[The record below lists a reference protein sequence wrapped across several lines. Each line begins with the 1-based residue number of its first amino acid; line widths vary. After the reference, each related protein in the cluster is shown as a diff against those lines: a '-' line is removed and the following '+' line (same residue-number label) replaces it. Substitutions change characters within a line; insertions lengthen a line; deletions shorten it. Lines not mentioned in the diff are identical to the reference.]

1 MSSTLS
7 QLCVHALAAVT
18 SQTSFFSSSLLIY
31 CRLTS
36 TPTDPVFFSCGSH
49 QGHPKRVSVLW
60 SCWSSPAS
68 VFDSVSRSL
77 PGATFPWLLRC
88 PRPQGYLLCLC
99 PLGFVRGFPLSL
111 PDSCPMVVFSWV
123 QFSDSMLISVL
134 APSPHLCRA
143 SAIILG
149 GDGFL
154 APSSQTSVISC
165 TYVHPSAYWTSPFGY
180 SGVFGRSSVSI
191 LKTGHIHPLL
201 LTKGFSHL
209 TQCRKYSIILT
220 VHLQDIHHQSLC

>member
-49 QGHPKRVSVLW
+49 QGHPKCVSVLW

-68 VFDSVSRSL
+68 VFDGVRCSL
-77 PGATFPWLLRC
+77 PEATFPWLLRC
-88 PRPQGYLLCLC
+88 PRPHGYLLWLC

-111 PDSCPMVVFSWV
+111 PDSCPVVVFSWV
-123 QFSDSMLISVL
+123 QFSDSTLISVL
-134 APSPHLCRA
+134 APSPQLSRA

-149 GDGFL
+149 GDGSL
-154 APSSQTSVISC
+154 SPSSQTSIISC
-165 TYVHPSAYWTSPFGY
+165 TYVEPSAYWTSPFGY
-180 SGVFGRSSVSI
+180 SRVFGRSRISI
-191 LKTGHIHPLL
+191 LKTEHIQPLL
-201 LTKGFSHL
+201 LTKGFSLL
-209 TQCRKYSIILT
+209 TRCRKYSIILM
-220 VHLQDIHHQSLC
+220 VHVQDIYHQSLC